1 MTFSDTQLLAWIQ
14 QFFWPF
20 VRIAA
25 LLMIAPVLGVRSV
38 SPRVRILL
46 AVLLTLIVAPLL
58 PVPEPVSMLSA
69 QGIAILV
76 QQMLIGLTAG
86 FVLVLVFEA
95 VVMGAE
101 LISFGMGLG
110 FAQMADPLRGSSTPV
125 VGQFMTV
132 MATLLFLALGGH
144 LTLIEL
150 LVRSFT
156 TMPIGANGLD
166 AEAAALLLRF
176 AAIVFVGGLQLAL
189 PVVIALLTVNMAMGV
204 VSRSAPTLNLFA
216 VGFPVTLVAG
226 LLLLRAGLPAFQ
238 EGVTGLLDQAWLT
251 MSQLL
256 AR

>member
-38 SPRVRILL
+38 SPRIRILL

-144 LTLIEL
+144 LTLIEM

-156 TMPIGANGLD
+156 TMPIGASGLD

-251 MSQLL
+251 MSQLF